1 MTQTTQAPETT
12 PDGTAAATPT
22 TARPLHLAN
31 VIETLADAVPER
43 AAIITLDRTWTFAEI
58 DERSTRL
65 AHHLLSLRL
74 PPGSHVA
81 VHSANRIEWVDAF
94 YGCVKARLVPINVN
108 YKYLREEL
116 AYLYDNAD
124 CVAAIVA
131 PEHVGSVRAL
141 DLPQLQHLI
150 VLDETYDAA
159 LAAAPSERIG
169 DLAGARS
176 ADDRYVLY
184 TGGTTGKPK
193 GVVWRQEDLILA
205 ALNAGRF
212 GAPLESVEQLGVEAA
227 AQETP
232 MVLLA
237 CGPMMH
243 GGSQWIL
250 GNGHVSGAGVAFYTR
265 PSFDAASILDL
276 VQHAGVNSLTFLGD
290 AMGRPVAQAIL
301 AEPDRWDLS
310 SLVAV
315 SNGAAPLSA
324 GVREEIRRA
333 LPGRFILDSYG
344 ASESGAT
351 GSRVD
356 DGTEGALGAPKFAVG
371 PDVEVFDAELRPCP
385 PGVDGMLARSGPIP
399 LGYYRDDAKT
409 AATFKVVDGRRWSIP
424 GDHARREED
433 GSVTVLGRGS
443 VCINTG
449 GEKVHPEEVEAVLL
463 RHDDVFDAVVVGT
476 PHERWG
482 EQVTAL
488 VQPSEHATGLDDAE
502 LRARLATHVRGLLAN
517 YKVPKEILLV
527 PQVPRTPVSKVDYPA
542 STRLALDL
550 LGMD

>member
-1 MTQTTQAPETT
+1 MS
-12 PDGTAAATPT
+12 
-22 TARPLHLAN
+22 ARPITIADVLEAM
-31 VIETLADAVPER
+31 ADAVP
-43 AAIITLDRTWTFAEI
+43 DRPAVVTMDRDHTYAEV

-65 AHHLLSLRL
+65 ANVLVERGIR
-74 PPGSHVA
+74 PGDHVA
-81 VHSANRIEWVDAF
+81 VHSANRIEWVDAW
-94 YGCVKARLVPINVN
+94 YGCMKARAVPINVN
-108 YKYLREEL
+108 YKYLHEEL

-131 PEHVGSVRAL
+131 PEHVAAVESL
-141 DLPQLQHLI
+141 DLPQLQQTI
-150 VLDETYDAA
+150 VLGEEYDAA
-159 LAAAPSERIG
+159 LAAASTDRLG
-169 DLAGARS
+169 GRS
-176 ADDRYVLY
+176 ADDTYVLY
-184 TGGTTGKPK
+184 TGGTTGNPK
-193 GVVWRQEDLILA
+193 GVVWRHEDIIRA

-212 GAPLESVEQLGVEAA
+212 GAPFDSVEQLAAEAA
-227 AQETP
+227 ANESP

-250 GNGHVSGAGVAFYTR
+250 GNGHVSGASVALYDE
-265 PSFDAASILDL
+265 PSFDAEKILDL
-276 VQHAGVNSLTFLGD
+276 VQKAGVNSLTFLGD

-315 SNGAAPLSA
+315 SNGAAPLSE
-324 GVREEIRRA
+324 GVREEIRKA

-356 DGTEGALGAPKFAVG
+356 DGSEGALGAPKFGVG
-371 PDVEVFDAELRPCP
+371 DDVEVFDADMRPAA
-385 PGVDGMLARSGPIP
+385 PGVEGMLGRSGPIP
-399 LGYYRDDAKT
+399 LGYYKDETKT
-409 AATFKVVDGRRWSIP
+409 AATFREIDGTRWSIP
-424 GDHARREED
+424 GDFARREDD

-463 RHDDVFDAVVVGT
+463 RHDDVFDAAVVGT
-476 PHERWG
+476 PHDRWG
-482 EQVTAL
+482 QQVTAL
-488 VQPSEHATGLDDAE
+488 VQRAEGSEVTEDDVKDF
-502 LRARLATHVRGLLAN
+502 VRSLLAN
-517 YKVPKEILLV
+517 YKVPKEVLFV

-542 STRLALDL
+542 TAALAGEL
-550 LGMD
+550 LGSSASS